1 MLYFLQSFFIV
12 LLEIFCCK
20 IFFESFGVKREEKN
34 HCKNYGILCA
44 LVLSVYALAIFLNR
58 TYFGLK
64 ETLIILITSIVMF
77 FYLKIKFW
85 KSVVLALL
93 YQGLLLVIDYFT
105 LLICAPFF
113 QDVSEISFSRGSFII
128 ALGKMVLFLVVLLI
142 RKYMGNDASDMM
154 SETEW
159 LRFIVFPVFTICII
173 AAMISVPENITSQK
187 QEKIYF
193 VIAFGLAGMNIV
205 VFYLI
210 HDILEREAKIRENKG
225 FRLQAKN
232 QMSMYDSISE
242 NYEKQRKQA
251 HEYRNQ
257 IECIDALVKREKY
270 EELRKYIY
278 QLRGNLGEEIDFI
291 HTNHAI
297 INAVLNTKYRE
308 MISKNIVFVFRI
320 NDLSKIQLSD
330 EDIVVI
336 LSNLLNNAIEACE
349 ICQKKKVI
357 RLKFVLEEEFLVL
370 SVKNTYEHEI
380 IYKGDQIQTSKK
392 EDGEEHGI
400 GIKNVKETVNK
411 YGWRYTVKDNGN
423 EFCFSIIIPH
433 RCNDH

>member
-1 MLYFLQSFFIV
+1 
-12 LLEIFCCK
+12 
-20 IFFESFGVKREEKN
+20 
-34 HCKNYGILCA
+34 
-44 LVLSVYALAIFLNR
+44 
-58 TYFGLK
+58 
-64 ETLIILITSIVMF
+64 MF

-113 QDVSEISFSRGSFII
+113 QDVSEISLSRGSFII

-400 GIKNVKETVNK
+400 GIKNIKETVNK
-411 YGWRYTVKDNGN
+411 YGGRYTVKENGN